1 MKKNEVT
8 EKDVIHCETS
18 KEFYRII
25 ELFEMDN
32 EYLMWDIYN
41 ENTVL
46 YPFTNEYGEIDGY
59 CKDVGLNVI
68 SSTEITPV

>member
-1 MKKNEVT
+1 MKKSQVT

-25 ELFEMDN
+25 ELFEMDS

-46 YPFTNEYGEIDGY
+46 YPFTDEYGEIDGY
-59 CKDVGLNVI
+59 CKEIGLNVI
-68 SSTEITPV
+68 NSKNIL